1 MFEKKISLEELIE
14 NLNEKY
20 KGTLSV
26 YGLLKQE
33 KPIIKN
39 IGRFQ
44 VPEYLEQHYKQ
55 RKGFLENI
63 SNYENGMNHNEP
75 HLVLEKEFQFGPYL
89 ELDCLL
95 TDYAACQTMR
105 IDGNEEFQLITG
117 NALVWCPK
125 TKQVVFQIRGTKD
138 VDCFPGAS
146 TIFGG
151 GFLPLNFNDK
161 ASDES
166 IFDNIDR
173 EFGEETGGKFH
184 LQKLDS
190 YPILVTKEHL
200 VGGRQKT
207 GSIQFNSLGVEI
219 PKDAIK
225 KLRPTWEGGIDYIN
239 KNNLVSNFEKKEWTP
254 FAVASILVWLNQS
267 DRDQGLF
274 KKLYNIF
281 TEKSFEDLLGLSGKA
296 LDIYI
301 KTQKIT

>member
-1 MFEKKISLEELIE
+1 MFRKKTSPEELIE

-20 KGTLSV
+20 KGVLSV
-26 YGLLKQE
+26 YGLLKGK

-39 IGRFQ
+39 SGDFQ
-44 VPEYLEQHYKQ
+44 VPEHLVKHYNR
-55 RKGFLENI
+55 RKSFLEDV

-75 HLVLEKEFQFGPYL
+75 HLVLDKEFSFGPYL
-89 ELDCLL
+89 ELNCLL

-105 IDGNEEFQLITG
+105 IDANEEFQLITG

-125 TKQVVFQIRGTKD
+125 TKQVVFQIRQTKD
-138 VDCFPGAS
+138 VDWFPGAS

-173 EFGEETGGKFH
+173 EFREETGNIVH
-184 LQKLDS
+184 LQKLS
-190 YPILVTKEHL
+190 SSPVLVTKEHL
-200 VGGRQKT
+200 VGDGQKT

-219 PKDAIK
+219 PKDAIG
-225 KLRPTWEGGIDYIN
+225 KLRPTWEGGIDCIN
-239 KNNLVSNFEKKEWTP
+239 INDLVSDFEKKEWTP
-254 FAVASILVWLNQS
+254 FAVASTLVWLNQS
-267 DRDQGLF
+267 DQGLF
-274 KKLYNIF
+274 KKLYGIF

-301 KTQKIT
+301 KTQKIP